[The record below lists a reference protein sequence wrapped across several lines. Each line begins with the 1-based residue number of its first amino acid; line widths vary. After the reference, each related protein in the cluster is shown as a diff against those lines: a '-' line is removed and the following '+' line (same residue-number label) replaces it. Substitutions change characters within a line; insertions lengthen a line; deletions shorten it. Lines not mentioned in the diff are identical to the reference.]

1 MKKKSTGSFLK
12 VFLPIA
18 MLAVGIAV
26 SQFLAFNERELVP
39 MDLKSQPPLVRT
51 LEVFPQDIRL
61 NVRSQGSVKAKSEI
75 DLVAEMPGRVL
86 KVTPSF
92 APGSFFKKGEL
103 LAVIDPKEYEVNI
116 LKAKA
121 KVAQSRQRLNS
132 LKQESNVRLQDW
144 QALRGNTTDVPND
157 LILKKPQIAEAKANL
172 QASLAEL
179 SDARLRRSR
188 TEIRAPYTGRVKDKG
203 VDLGQYVTAG
213 QVVGHIYSID
223 KAEIRL
229 PLSDS
234 QLSFLNLPKSQI
246 LRNTS
251 EDTNIQPIVTIHT
264 VFAGKDYIWLGKVVR
279 TEAGLDTKSRVQYVV
294 AEVDDPYAL
303 RTDNKKPPLEIGRF
317 INAEIEGK
325 LYKSV
330 YVLPRQAV
338 RQNNQVFVV
347 MDDNTLE
354 LRTIELL
361 RNERNRVLVSNGLSS
376 GDKIVVSPLDTAVGG
391 MEVRTP
397 GSFEG

>member
-1 MKKKSTGSFLK
+1 M
-12 VFLPIA
+12 I
-18 MLAVGIAV
+18 
-26 SQFLAFNERELVP
+26 SQFLAANGRELVP
-39 MDLKSQPPLVRT
+39 MDLKTQPPLVRV
-51 LEVFPQDIRL
+51 LEVYPQDIRL

-86 KVTPSF
+86 KVTSEF
-92 APGSFFKKGEL
+92 APGSFFKKGDL
-103 LAVIDPKEYEVNI
+103 LAIIDPKEYEVGI

-121 KVAQSRQRLNS
+121 KVAQSKQRLNT
-132 LKQESNVRLQDW
+132 LRQESKVRLADW
-144 QALRGNTTDVPND
+144 QSLRGNTTDTPND
-157 LILKKPQIAEAKANL
+157 LILMKPQIAEAEANL

-179 SDARLRRSR
+179 SDAHLRRER
-188 TEIRAPYTGRVKDKG
+188 TEIRAPYTGRVKDKAI
-203 VDLGQYVTAG
+203 DLGQYVTAG

-234 QLSFLNLPKSQI
+234 QLSFLNLPKSHV
-246 LRNTS
+246 LRNGNNFT
-251 EDTNIQPIVTIHT
+251 DTKPLVTIHT
-264 VFAGKDYIWLGKVVR
+264 VFAGQDYIWLGKVVR

-303 RTDNKKPPLEIGRF
+303 RTEKNKPPLEIGRF

-325 LYKSV
+325 LYKNI

-347 MDDNTLE
+347 MGDNTIE

-391 MEVRTP
+391 MKVRTP
-397 GSFEG
+397 ANFEG

>member
-1 MKKKSTGSFLK
+1 MSKYGCFYTKISTPLFIGLSF
-12 VFLPIA
+12 
-18 MLAVGIAV
+18 
-26 SQFLAFNERELVP
+26 S
-39 MDLKSQPPLVRT
+39 
-51 LEVFPQDIRL
+51 
-61 NVRSQGSVKAKSEI
+61 
-75 DLVAEMPGRVL
+75 
-86 KVTPSF
+86 
-92 APGSFFKKGEL
+92 PGSFFKKGEL
-103 LAVIDPKEYEVNI
+103 LAVIDPKEYEVEI

-121 KVAQSRQRLNS
+121 KVAQSRQRLYS
-132 LKQESNVRLQDW
+132 LRQESQVRLEDW
-144 QALRGNTTDVPND
+144 QALRGNTTDIPND

-172 QASLAEL
+172 QASMAEL
-179 SDARLRRSR
+179 SDARLRRKR
-188 TEIRAPYTGRVKDKG
+188 TEIRAPYTGRVMEKSI
-203 VDLGQYVTAG
+203 DLGQYVTAG

-234 QLSFLNLPKSQI
+234 QLSFLNLPKSYI
-246 LRNTS
+246 LNNKVDHQEIKPT
-251 EDTNIQPIVTIHT
+251 VTIHT
-264 VFAGKDYIWLGKVVR
+264 VFAGKEYIWLGKVVR

-303 RTDNKKPPLEIGRF
+303 RTENDKPPLEIGRF

-325 LYKSV
+325 LYKNV

-347 MDDNTLE
+347 LSDNTLE

-361 RNERNRVLVSNGLSS
+361 RNERNRVLVSNGLAS

-391 MEVRTP
+391 MKVRTP
-397 GSFEG
+397 DNFEG